1 MRRSRPHLQQKSN
14 RGGKDDPDLAGS
26 IGTLNP
32 RQPQRFGGSATLRE
46 FGDDGPFSLQR
57 SDRADDACQHAR
69 EWGEVA
75 RRPLSQCRHQVI
87 VNADHWPGDLT
98 VKSFG
103 PRMVCTRWGIIGAG
117 AAVLGK
123 SGPERGAP
131 ARFPS
136 MLFIPVG
143 GPPSPFKVVV
153 SPAGGTK

>member
-1 MRRSRPHLQQKSN
+1 MARSYEPIE
-14 RGGKDDPDLAGS
+14 PMDLA
-26 IGTLNP
+26 NM
-32 RQPQRFGGSATLRE
+32 RE
-46 FGDDGPFSLQR
+46 NGVRSLAVQ
-57 SDRADDACQHAR
+57 CH
-69 EWGEVA
+69 
-75 RRPLSQCRHQVI
+75 QCRHQVI

-117 AAVLGK
+117 AAALGK